1 MIVPFKSSNG
11 QVQDLAIM
19 INKIGEED
27 DGKFSIQN
35 NFLTT
40 STFHN
45 LYTNCLHHAE
55 LKLNYLGIQNIQG
68 NVLGLLDL
76 VFAQFSMSNY
86 VKSIEQ
92 QFPKIFNCERA
103 TLVLVNRQKQYLYRI
118 IKDQAGVDDI
128 KKYTF

>member
-92 QFPKIFNCERA
+92 
-103 TLVLVNRQKQYLYRI
+103 
-118 IKDQAGVDDI
+118 
-128 KKYTF
+128 

>member
-40 STFHN
+40 STFQN

>member
-40 STFHN
+40 STFQN

-55 LKLNYLGIQNIQG
+55 LKLNYLGIKNIQG

>member
-40 STFHN
+40 TTFQN